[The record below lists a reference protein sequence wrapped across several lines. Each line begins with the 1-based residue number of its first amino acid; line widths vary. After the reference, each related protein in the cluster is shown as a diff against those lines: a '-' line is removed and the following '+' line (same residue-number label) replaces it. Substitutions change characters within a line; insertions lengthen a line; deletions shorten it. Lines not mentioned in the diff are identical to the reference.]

1 MLPASAQIFEGLRC
15 GRTHQFRYQL
25 RCSRVRRI
33 VEVAQSVFV
42 HIQVNL
48 FRPLPPISG
57 VRMIDAEPIPR
68 LPLDHN
74 SLSLTIVYAASWVTC
89 GEIFF
94 AMLVTEPLV
103 IETDCRRF
111 HALEDAAD

>member
-1 MLPASAQIFEGLRC
+1 
-15 GRTHQFRYQL
+15 
-25 RCSRVRRI
+25 RI
-33 VEVAQSVFV
+33 VGVAQSVFV
-42 HIQVNL
+42 HIQVHL

-111 HALEDAAD
+111 HALEDAADCDIISRIVGVF